1 MYESLI
7 RDIEVMKY
15 HVQRHGCSCT
25 FLINSS
31 ESIEKQISFLE
42 RYCLL
47 ESDEISELRQI
58 LKDTIK
64 QLFYNI

>member
-1 MYESLI
+1 MYESLL

-15 HVQRHGCSCT
+15 HVQRHGCSFT

-31 ESIEKQISFLE
+31 EGIEKQISFLE
-42 RYCLL
+42 RYGLL
-47 ESDEISELRQI
+47 DPDEISDMRQI

-64 QLFYNI
+64 QLFYNT